1 VQIKG
6 PSIAAMATYMAHEHH
21 DLCTERER
29 KRESEY
35 EGKERR
41 REQKG
46 GSDVYE
52 SGVERATTKRKECMV
67 M

>member
-1 VQIKG
+1 M
-6 PSIAAMATYMAHEHH
+6 AAKITYMVHEHH
-21 DLCTERER
+21 DLCVERGR

-35 EGKERR
+35 EGEKRR

-46 GSDVYE
+46 GSEVYE
-52 SGVERATTKRKECMV
+52 KDVERATTKRKECMV